1 VPFIRKKIQL
11 SSTVI
16 YEIHLTIVLF
26 RIIFYYF
33 KEERTML
40 KRYQVL
46 LPDWM
51 EDNIK
56 YYIDL
61 YGLSFSEGIRA
72 ELCSAI
78 IATVQLQFPEYKPD
92 TTLEE
97 IIDKLK
103 KMRTRKIEK
112 EEIKQILSKVYFEA
126 RKASEY
132 RHSKEKEQ
140 RQSRP

>member
-1 VPFIRKKIQL
+1 
-11 SSTVI
+11 
-16 YEIHLTIVLF
+16 
-26 RIIFYYF
+26 
-33 KEERTML
+33 ML

-92 TTLEE
+92 TTLED

-103 KMRTRKIEK
+103 RIRNSKIKK

-132 RHSKEKEQ
+132 RHSKEKKL
-140 RQSRP
+140 RQLRS

>member
-1 VPFIRKKIQL
+1 
-11 SSTVI
+11 
-16 YEIHLTIVLF
+16 
-26 RIIFYYF
+26 
-33 KEERTML
+33 ML

-51 EDNIK
+51 GDNIK
-56 YYIDL
+56 YYIDM

-92 TTLEE
+92 ITLEE

-103 KMRTRKIEK
+103 KMRNRKIKK
-112 EEIKQILSKVYFEA
+112 EEINKILSKVYFEA

-140 RQSRP
+140 R

>member
-1 VPFIRKKIQL
+1 
-11 SSTVI
+11 
-16 YEIHLTIVLF
+16 
-26 RIIFYYF
+26 
-33 KEERTML
+33 ML

-51 EDNIK
+51 GDNIK
-56 YYIDL
+56 YYIDI

-78 IATVQLQFPEYKPD
+78 IATVQLQFPEYKSD

-103 KMRTRKIEK
+103 KISKPRQPYV
-112 EEIKQILSKVYFEA
+112 IKLRINICIHFSYK
-126 RKASEY
+126 
-132 RHSKEKEQ
+132 
-140 RQSRP
+140 